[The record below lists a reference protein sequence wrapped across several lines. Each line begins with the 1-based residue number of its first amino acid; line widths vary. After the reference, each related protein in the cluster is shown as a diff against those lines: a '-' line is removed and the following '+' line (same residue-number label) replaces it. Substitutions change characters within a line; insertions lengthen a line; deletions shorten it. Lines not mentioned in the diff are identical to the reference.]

1 MRITKKFA
9 GSSCIGKQVFSG
21 GDGVLDDAK
30 RKDIQEELK
39 ALEKSFMSKIDY
51 QHKINYPVPDPALA
65 YIPAYHPIA
74 GGAQL
79 QPYMGRYPLE
89 PSVHPLHH
97 HQMVQRHPTHGT
109 PGFSPIY
116 YGVPHPSANHLH
128 RISSTT
134 SDSMSDSA
142 SEANIR
148 LLRSVDC
155 PLPLPVTCG
164 PYPFSPMLANVRGD
178 TRETAHNEVQNH
190 IQNRGSNP
198 HLMLR
203 HPTGQGYTNPNQG
216 HGRSQGHHHT
226 AVMSGPVYSATSAQ
240 SRQQNQHAQHQNQ
253 NQHSQQNHQHQ
264 HHQHIHQHGTQTA
277 QQGSSSSSHQ
287 NQNQNPNSN
296 HSHSHSQVSNN
307 QGHSQANPHGHSNLT
322 QPYRPRQAHSSADL
336 FGRQYPTTIEQM
348 NFLSSENL
356 RKKLAADN
364 TMPSNGFHLNGRM
377 GMGDAAKFCS
387 AAAHAYS
394 DKIQVDDTVRVG
406 GRAKGGNNRD
416 NGVNL
421 SSSISIGSISVNS
434 SSSSESNLSSSNNSN
449 GKYEIKVEKEARQV
463 DLEASDL
470 LLNFFNA
477 AGSNTIKSQKKEG
490 SISGSSGSGSTSNQG
505 EQDGDDSVSNFS
517 DNNVDGD
524 ASASGD
530 GSGRSSSLSSDRSD
544 NNSDVD
550 YSSHDEVEVEVES
563 KIKIKSNAYCP
574 LPLPNSALL
583 PSPSLH
589 REKESAKSNPVAI
602 KIEKKAE
609 HHPKDVVND
618 DPDPDSYNVAKVPRL
633 I

>member
-21 GDGVLDDAK
+21 GDGVIDDVK

-51 QHKINYPVPDPALA
+51 QHKLNYPIPDPALA
-65 YIPAYHPIA
+65 YVAAYHPISP
-74 GGAQL
+74 GV
-79 QPYMGRYPLE
+79 QPYIGRYPLE
-89 PSVHPLHH
+89 PSGHLHN
-97 HQMVQRHPTHGT
+97 HQMVQRHPTHGV
-109 PGFSPIY
+109 PGYPPIY
-116 YGVPHPSANHLH
+116 YGMPHPPPNHHH

-134 SDSMSDSA
+134 SESMSDSA
-142 SEANIR
+142 SEVNIR
-148 LLRSVDC
+148 LLRSVDS
-155 PLPLPVTCG
+155 PLPIPIPCG
-164 PYPFSPMLANVRGD
+164 PYPFAPMHATVRGD
-178 TRETAHNEVQNH
+178 IQEGIHREVATSLK
-190 IQNRGSNP
+190 NRGNNS
-198 HLMLR
+198 HFVLR
-203 HPTGQGYTNPNQG
+203 HPVGQDYPLNGQS
-216 HGRSQGHHHT
+216 RDQGHHT
-226 AVMSGPVYSATSAQ
+226 AILPGQGFNTTSPQ
-240 SRQQNQHAQHQNQ
+240 SRHPGQQPHNPQNQQNNHHQPHSHQTAHHQGPDPNTGTGTGAGSNNHPHQNQ
-253 NQHSQQNHQHQ
+253 
-264 HHQHIHQHGTQTA
+264 
-277 QQGSSSSSHQ
+277 SH
-287 NQNQNPNSN
+287 
-296 HSHSHSQVSNN
+296 HSHAHSQVQSNH
-307 QGHSQANPHGHSNLT
+307 GHSQSYSHGHSNLA

-394 DKIQVDDTVRVG
+394 DKIQIDDNMRGG
-406 GRAKGGNNRD
+406 GRAKSGSSSNS
-416 NGVNL
+416 GVNL
-421 SSSISIGSISVNS
+421 LSSISTGSISAS
-434 SSSSESNLSSSNNSN
+434 SSSSKESSSSNSN
-449 GKYEIKVEKEARQV
+449 GGKYEIKVEKEARQV

-477 AGSNTIKSQKKEG
+477 AGSSTIKNQKKEG

-544 NNSDVD
+544 NNSDID
-550 YSSHDEVEVEVES
+550 YSSHDDAEVES
-563 KIKIKSNAYCP
+563 EIKSDSDTTPLAP
-574 LPLPNSALL
+574 LPVRRDKKKEKE
-583 PSPSLH
+583 
-589 REKESAKSNPVAI
+589 REKEKFKVHPIVLKN
-602 KIEKKAE
+602 EKME
-609 HHPKDVVND
+609 HHRSDKLNE
-618 DPDPDSYNVAKVPRL
+618 DSSSFNAAKVPRL